1 MNGSVI
7 VCLSLL
13 NFTLE
18 KIISMKQFISLIC
31 LITFLT
37 LAGCVP
43 ARKYEELEAKYNKS
57 LADAELFKTKSQDC
71 EAEKLE
77 IESELTELKK
87 KHTIVSEDLANL
99 ERSYKETL
107 RQYEEIKENHKILK
121 DQYDALLKL
130 SERESQLLGK
140 ELDAARLELQKKEDE
155 LNRLATELNQKENRL
170 AQLQTDL
177 EAREKR
183 VNELEEIISK
193 KDAAAEALRQKI
205 ADALLGFK
213 DKGLTVEEKDG
224 KVYVSMEAKLL
235 FASGK
240 TDVGSEGKKAIV
252 QLAKALEGQDEID
265 VLVEGHTDT
274 DEMRGSGHPKDNWEL
289 SVLRA
294 TAVVKIMTSSSSID
308 PKILTAAGRS
318 KFIPVGEDKAKNRRI
333 EVILIPKL
341 TELFEIIS
349 ND

>member
-1 MNGSVI
+1 MNKLI
-7 VCLSLL
+7 LLS
-13 NFTLE
+13 
-18 KIISMKQFISLIC
+18 SLI
-31 LITFLT
+31 LVLLGT
-37 LAGCVP
+37 ACVP
-43 ARKYEELEAKYNKS
+43 ARKYEELEEKYKKS
-57 LADAELFKTKSQDC
+57 IADAELYKAKSQDC
-71 EAEKLE
+71 DAEKLE
-77 IESELTELKK
+77 LESQLNELRKNHNILTD
-87 KHTIVSEDLANL
+87 DLANL

-107 RQYEEIKENHKILK
+107 RQYEEIKDNHKILK

-140 ELDAARLELQKKEDE
+140 ELDATRLELQKKEDE
-155 LNRLATELNQKENRL
+155 LNRLAAELNQKEQRL
-170 AQLQTDL
+170 AQVESDL

-205 ADALLGFK
+205 ANALLGFK

-240 TDVGSEGKKAIV
+240 TDVGSEGKKAII
-252 QLAKALEGQDEID
+252 QLAKALEGQEDID

-289 SVLRA
+289 SVLRS
-294 TAVVKIMTSSSSID
+294 TVVVKIMTSNSSID

-318 KFIPVGEDKAKNRRI
+318 KFVPVGEDKAKNRRI

>member
-1 MNGSVI
+1 MHRFI
-7 VCLSLL
+7 TLSALL
-13 NFTLE
+13 IMIGT
-18 KIISMKQFISLIC
+18 
-31 LITFLT
+31 
-37 LAGCVP
+37 ACVP
-43 ARKYEELEAKYNKS
+43 ARKYEELEEKYKKS
-57 LADAELFKTKSQDC
+57 IEDAELYKTKAQDC
-71 EAEKLE
+71 DAEKLE
-77 IESELTELKK
+77 LESQLTELRK
-87 KHTIVSEDLANL
+87 KHGILTEDLSNL
-99 ERSYKETL
+99 DRSYKETL
-107 RQYEEIKENHKILK
+107 RQYEEIKENHQILK

-130 SERESQLLGK
+130 SERESTLLGK

-155 LNRLATELNQKENRL
+155 LNRLAIELNQKEQRL
-170 AQLQTDL
+170 SQVESDL
-177 EAREKR
+177 KEREKR

-213 DKGLTVEEKDG
+213 DKGLTVEERDG

-240 TDVGSEGKKAIV
+240 TAVGSEGKKAVI
-252 QLAKALEGQDEID
+252 QLAKALEGQEDID

-318 KFIPVGEDKAKNRRI
+318 KYIPVGEDKAKNRRI

-341 TELFEIIS
+341 NELFEIIS
-349 ND
+349 KD

>member
-1 MNGSVI
+1 MNKLI
-7 VCLSLL
+7 LLSGLIFVLL
-13 NFTLE
+13 GT
-18 KIISMKQFISLIC
+18 
-31 LITFLT
+31 
-37 LAGCVP
+37 ACVP
-43 ARKYEELEAKYNKS
+43 ARKYEELEAKYKKS
-57 LADAELFKTKSQDC
+57 IADAELYKTKSQDC
-71 EAEKLE
+71 DAEKLE
-77 IESELTELKK
+77 LESQLNELRKNHNILTD
-87 KHTIVSEDLANL
+87 DLANL

-107 RQYEEIKENHKILK
+107 RQYEEIKDNHKILK

-140 ELDAARLELQKKEDE
+140 ELDATRLELQKKEDE
-155 LNRLATELNQKENRL
+155 LNRLAAELNQKEQRL
-170 AQLQTDL
+170 AQVESDL

-193 KDAAAEALRQKI
+193 KDAATEALRQKI

-240 TDVGSEGKKAIV
+240 TDVGSEGKKAII
-252 QLAKALEGQDEID
+252 QLAKALEGQEDID

-289 SVLRA
+289 SVLRS
-294 TAVVKIMTSSSSID
+294 TAVVKIMTSNSSID

-318 KFIPVGEDKAKNRRI
+318 KFVPLGEDKAKNRRI